1 MAKIFKITLS
11 DDLEQ
16 ALTAQA
22 ERLNKSLEEIVLQVL
37 SQQLTTLLP
46 SNSVPKVEADPL
58 IRLIGSLTIDVPD
71 LAENHDYYIGQAL
84 FQELKGDE

>member
-1 MAKIFKITLS
+1 MAKRFTITLS

-46 SNSVPKVEADPL
+46 SNSVPKVETDPL
-58 IRLIGSLTIDVPD
+58 LRLIGSLSIDIPD
-71 LAENHDYYIGQAL
+71 LAENHDYYIGQSL
-84 FQELKGDE
+84 CQELKSDE

>member
-1 MAKIFKITLS
+1 MAKIFTITLS

-37 SQQLTTLLP
+37 SQQLTTSLP
-46 SNSVPKVEADPL
+46 TNSVPQVDTDPL
-58 IRLIGSLTIDVPD
+58 LRLIGSLSIDIPD
-71 LAENHDYYIGQAL
+71 LAENHDYYIGESL
-84 FQELKGDE
+84 CQELKRDE